1 MPRDFVDILF
11 NDILCFYSSFAF
23 HLGTGVRKLAERVDH
38 KNAATAAMAD
48 HGVVRA
54 KNFRFPISRELS
66 FSVARSEFPSIVV
79 TL

>member
-1 MPRDFVDILF
+1 MDILF
-11 NDILCFYSSFAF
+11 TDILCFYSSFAF

-54 KNFRFPISRELS
+54 KNFRFPISL
-66 FSVARSEFPSIVV
+66 SVARSEFPSIVV

>member
-23 HLGTGVRKLAERVDH
+23 HLGTGIRKLAERVDH

-54 KNFRFPISRELS
+54 KNFRFPISRGAVL
-66 FSVARSEFPSIVV
+66 FCGQI
-79 TL
+79 